1 MFKIALR
8 AAVISATLLAAVPAM
23 AADDPVVA
31 KVNGKDVLQSEVLA
45 LRDEMAAQMPQI
57 MSVPVERLLPR
68 LTQQAVDNRILADAA
83 KAAGMENDPEV
94 KEQLAM
100 IRDELIKRAYMSR
113 EIEKQL
119 TDEEVR
125 KVYDQQVAAFV
136 PDKEIHARHILLK
149 TEEEAKAVIAKLD
162 GGADFAEL
170 AKSES
175 TGPSGAN
182 GGDLGFFTK
191 DAMVPEFA
199 EAAFAME
206 PGQVSKEPVQTQFGW
221 HVIKVEESRD
231 TKAPSF
237 DESKEALRQQMAQAA
252 MIDVMDGL
260 RKKAKI
266 EILVKEPEPAPAGA
280 AK

>member
-1 MFKIALR
+1 
-8 AAVISATLLAAVPAM
+8 M

-31 KVNGKDVLQSEVLA
+31 KVNGKSILQSEVLA

-57 MSVPVERLLPR
+57 MSVPMERLLPG

-83 KAAGMENDPEV
+83 KAAGMEKDPEV
-94 KEQLAM
+94 KKQLAL
-100 IRDELIKRAYMSR
+100 IQDELIKRAFLSR
-113 EIEKQL
+113 EVEKQV
-119 TDEEVR
+119 TDEDVR
-125 KVYDQQVAAFV
+125 KVYDEQVASFV
-136 PDKEIHARHILLK
+136 PEDEIHARHILLK
-149 TEEEAKAVIAKLD
+149 TEDEAKAVISKLE

-175 TGPSGAN
+175 TGPSGVS

-199 EAAFAME
+199 EAAFAMK
-206 PGQVSKEPVQTQFGW
+206 PGEISKAPVQTQFGW
-221 HVIKVEESRD
+221 HVIKVEETRK
-231 TKAPSF
+231 TEAPSF
-237 DESKEALRQQMAQAA
+237 EDSKEQLRQQMAQAA
-252 MIDVMDGL
+252 MVNVMDGL

-266 EILVKEPEPAPAGA
+266 EILVKEPEEAPAGA

>member
-1 MFKIALR
+1 MFKTALR
-8 AAVISATLLAAVPAM
+8 AAVISATLLAAIPAM

-31 KVNGKDVLQSEVLA
+31 KVNGKSILQSEVLA

-57 MSVPVERLLPR
+57 MSVPMERLLPG

-83 KAAGMENDPEV
+83 KAAGMEKDPEV
-94 KEQLAM
+94 KKQLAL
-100 IRDELIKRAYMSR
+100 IQDELIKRAFLSR
-113 EIEKQL
+113 EVEKQV
-119 TDEEVR
+119 TDEDVR
-125 KVYDQQVAAFV
+125 KVYDEQVASFV
-136 PDKEIHARHILLK
+136 PEDEIHARHILLK
-149 TEEEAKAVIAKLD
+149 TEDEAKAVISKLE

-175 TGPSGAN
+175 TGPSGVS

-199 EAAFAME
+199 EAAFAMK
-206 PGQVSKEPVQTQFGW
+206 PGEISKAPVQTQFGW
-221 HVIKVEESRD
+221 HVIKVEETRK
-231 TKAPSF
+231 TEAPSF
-237 DESKEALRQQMAQAA
+237 EDSKEQLRQQMAQAA
-252 MIDVMDGL
+252 MVNVLDGL

-266 EILVKEPEPAPAGA
+266 EILVKEPEEAPAGA